1 MKKPQKEW
9 VQTELKAHE
18 AWSHLIAKAPMA
30 ARLMHFLVARMNAN
44 TNAVVASQAT
54 IGELLG
60 GEGKPVHR
68 NTIRRAIK
76 TLEKD
81 KWVETVQIGGKGGAL
96 AYVVND
102 RVAWGRER
110 SKLRY
115 SRFSAEVIA
124 SSSEQTEPLEGRE
137 PLRQL
142 PEVAQNERQL
152 PGGEGMKPPSQP
164 SLEGLEP
171 DLPAI
176 VRDNEGNE
184 WKVDRKTGELLLLE
198 KGRA

>member
-1 MKKPQKEW
+1 MAKSQREW
-9 VQTELKAHE
+9 VQTELRAHE
-18 AWSHLIAKAPMA
+18 AWSNLISRAPMA
-30 ARLMHFLVARMNAN
+30 ARLMHFLVARMNTS

-54 IGELLG
+54 LGELLG
-60 GEGKPVHR
+60 GEGKPIHR

-76 TLEKD
+76 TLEAD
-81 KWVETVQIGGKGGAL
+81 KWIETVQIGGKGGAL

-102 RVAWGRER
+102 RVAWGQER

-142 PEVAQNERQL
+142 PEVARNEGQL
-152 PGGEGMKPPSQP
+152 PGGEGIEPPSQP
-164 SLEGLEP
+164 SLEGMTP

-176 VRDNEGNE
+176 VRDDKGTWE
-184 WKVDRKTGELLLLE
+184 VDRETGEAKRLIDQ
-198 KGRA
+198 